1 MEKGNLYLFLSRAS
15 HTNIDDE
22 TNKAI
27 EDEFQRFYEE
37 VVKLVVPYNRI
48 IYFYRVLG
56 DNEQAEL
63 ARTNMNMKH
72 MELFQIT
79 KSRLDEI
86 VAQAL
91 GVL

>member
-15 HTNIDDE
+15 HTNIDDG

-63 ARTNMNMKH
+63 ARINMNMKH

-86 VAQAL
+86 VAQTL